1 MPTPAPGDNGDG
13 SNSSLGHRSRVMARY
28 VIETAASSTTAMLYQ
43 DNDLGKSLRA
53 EGLSTRGAASRSSA
67 SGGTRADF
75 RPGEPAVNLETT
87 SNTAPTHDVPVVW
100 LSREGDRRLDAL
112 KWGLARYFPGEG
124 TQADQ
129 YQVGDH
135 RKSSMFK
142 DTLVRRRRLVPAPVY
157 FEWRD
162 DPGCKAPFAVGRV
175 DGSPVAFG
183 GIWEAWQSSEGE
195 MLQTLTKIFTDAN
208 NLLAA
213 IQDCLPVIIDRP
225 TGRRALARQ
234 KVIRHA
240 ASSRTQWRAA
250 GVAGWQ
256 EGGQRAER
264 RPGADQSDRS
274 GLAPFQARI

>member
-1 MPTPAPGDNGDG
+1 M
-13 SNSSLGHRSRVMARY
+13 
-28 VIETAASSTTAMLYQ
+28 ETAVIRAWVTGRGQWHATSSELPPRPRLLYQ
-43 DNDLGKSLRA
+43 DNDLGKNLRA

-87 SNTAPTHDVPVVW
+87 SNTAPTHDAPVVW

-112 KWGLARYFPGEG
+112 KWGLACYFTKDLGKARKPINVRSETIASPACSRTRWPGDAVPCRLRCISSG
-124 TQADQ
+124 ATIQAA
-129 YQVGDH
+129 
-135 RKSSMFK
+135 
-142 DTLVRRRRLVPAPVY
+142 RRRSPSGALMA
-157 FEWRD
+157 
-162 DPGCKAPFAVGRV
+162 C
-175 DGSPVAFG
+175 PVAFG
-183 GIWEAWQSSEGE
+183 GIREASQSSEGE
-195 MLQTLTKIFTDAN
+195 MLQTFTKIATDAN

-213 IQDCLPVIIDRP
+213 IQDWMPVIIDRP

-240 ASSRTQWRAA
+240 ASARTQWRAA

-264 RPGADQSDRS
+264 RPGADQSDCS
-274 GLAPFQARI
+274 GSAPFQARI